1 MAPTLYHISVP
12 DVELK
17 NTVSALRSFYSS
29 IEKKITNN
37 YKMVCTMGK

>member
-1 MAPTLYHISVP
+1 MAPTLYHISVL

-29 IEKKITNN
+29 IEKNN
-37 YKMVCTMGK
+37 K